1 MAKAAKKT
9 KAESSG
15 HSVLK
20 VAYEAFERGDAV
32 LARRL
37 ALEVLAGKVGTDDA
51 AVAKELA
58 AELSAPGAPVD
69 ESPQAVAQDL
79 LSRTKVLPK
88 PYLFAGLVA
97 AVYLLLVVLATLRY
111 GGH

>member
-1 MAKAAKKT
+1 MSKASKKN
-9 KAESSG
+9 KAESSS

-20 VAYEAFERGDAV
+20 VAYDAFERGDAV
-32 LARRL
+32 LARSL
-37 ALEVLAGKVGTDDA
+37 ALEVLAGKVGKDDPE
-51 AVAKELA
+51 VAKDLA
-58 AELSAPGAPVD
+58 RELSAPGAPVD

-88 PYLFAGLVA
+88 PYLFAGVVA

-111 GGH
+111 AGH